1 MFYFE
6 QRQAFSDMPNQRSK
20 NKLHLGGFVEK
31 ELHAEIVRL
40 AKKEG
45 MEFNKFGFVQ
55 KLIVEAL
62 DQRKKKRKQKLARAA
77 KARK

>member
-1 MFYFE
+1 
-6 QRQAFSDMPNQRSK
+6 MPNQRSK

-45 MEFNKFGFVQ
+45 MEANRFGFVQ
-55 KLIVEAL
+55 KLILEAI
-62 DQRKKKRKQKLARAA
+62 DRRKQKQKQARAKKQ
-77 KARK
+77 KA